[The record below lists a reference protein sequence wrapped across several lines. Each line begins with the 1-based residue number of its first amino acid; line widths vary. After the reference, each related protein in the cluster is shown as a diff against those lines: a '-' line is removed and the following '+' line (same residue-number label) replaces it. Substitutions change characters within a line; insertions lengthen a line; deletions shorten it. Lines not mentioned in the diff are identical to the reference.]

1 MDGVRSCSFSRTI
14 ASLSILLVHIC
25 LMRFTAFHAHIP
37 EYVFAKGQASRLAA
51 ALRRSESPAAPSF
64 RPATFWIGGRWH
76 DVMVACYACR
86 PDTFWIPYDNN
97 MTTSGCHP
105 WKPDETPWPHPDQ
118 ACGHWVWM
126 EDLILLEALTLM
138 VVSYAHFA
146 VSITQEICASPIPLR
161 PIPLRPIPLGSIRL
175 RFSPSLAVRFV
186 CICGGRGQLASG
198 GDWKYA
204 RLRRA
209 TAGLRMLHLMRWC
222 VVACRMPHG
231 VRMLYAAGSILGI
244 HCFRI
249 TPRPVEPALPVEPDT
264 VITAQHSSRQP
275 QRDASPRRRPP
286 AGAGRMKQI
295 H

>member
-1 MDGVRSCSFSRTI
+1 MAECAALSAKADWLHSTLIALGAVSVPQWTACDSCSFSRTI

-37 EYVFAKGQASRLAA
+37 EYVFAKGQASRSAA

-64 RPATFWIGGRWH
+64 RPETFWIGGRWH

-86 PDTFWIPYDNN
+86 PDTFWIPYDNQ
-97 MTTSGCHP
+97 MTTSDCHP
-105 WKPDETPWPHPDQ
+105 WKPDETQWPHPDP

-161 PIPLRPIPLGSIRL
+161 TIPLRPIRLGSIRL
-175 RFSPSLAVRFV
+175 RFSPLCRWLSALCVL
-186 CICGGRGQLASG
+186 CGGRGQLASG

-209 TAGLRMLHLMRWC
+209 TAGPAH
-222 VVACRMPHG
+222 VASHALVRCCMPHVAWCPHVVCG
-231 VRMLYAAGSILGI
+231 RLD
-244 HCFRI
+244 
-249 TPRPVEPALPVEPDT
+249 PRDPLLPHHPA
-264 VITAQHSSRQP
+264 
-275 QRDASPRRRPP
+275 PRRARL
-286 AGAGRMKQI
+286 AR
-295 H
+295 

>member
-1 MDGVRSCSFSRTI
+1 
-14 ASLSILLVHIC
+14 
-25 LMRFTAFHAHIP
+25 
-37 EYVFAKGQASRLAA
+37 
-51 ALRRSESPAAPSF
+51 
-64 RPATFWIGGRWH
+64 
-76 DVMVACYACR
+76 
-86 PDTFWIPYDNN
+86 
-97 MTTSGCHP
+97 
-105 WKPDETPWPHPDQ
+105 
-118 ACGHWVWM
+118 M

-146 VSITQEICASPIPLR
+146 VSITQEICASPIPLC
-161 PIPLRPIPLGSIRL
+161 PIPLGPIRL

-198 GDWKYA
+198 GDWKYARLA

-264 VITAQHSSRQP
+264 VITAQHRQP

>member
-1 MDGVRSCSFSRTI
+1 MALTRFVPILFIIALVVYWMWKSPSDVFARHPLCFLWLLGIGASKMMTGVMVSHICDDELHPFSRTI

-37 EYVFAKGQASRLAA
+37 EYVFAKGQASR
-51 ALRRSESPAAPSF
+51 
-64 RPATFWIGGRWH
+64 
-76 DVMVACYACR
+76 
-86 PDTFWIPYDNN
+86 PDTFWIPYDNQ

-146 VSITQEICASPIPLR
+146 VSITQEIC
-161 PIPLRPIPLGSIRL
+161 
-175 RFSPSLAVRFV
+175 
-186 CICGGRGQLASG
+186 
-198 GDWKYA
+198 
-204 RLRRA
+204 
-209 TAGLRMLHLMRWC
+209 
-222 VVACRMPHG
+222 
-231 VRMLYAAGSILGI
+231 SILGI

-264 VITAQHSSRQP
+264 VITAHGRQP